1 MAPPVGTHGL
11 IWYVMFCHGFPAL
24 AMLLVAMFTLFFG
37 TMIARTPT
45 ALWAHICIL
54 ICITQIPYYG
64 LLPQFVAHR
73 DRRRHLLAREPPR
86 GSRLGGPMSTLPKV
100 EPDQPDRPRTPPNAK
115 PAPSYETLPPPRV
128 AAEELGRDAA
138 KRTIRAYGMATGDLR
153 PLPDFLS
160 SARSGAARR
169 HCGAT

>member
-1 MAPPVGTHGL
+1 MSPPIGTHGL

-64 LLPQFVAHR
+64 LLPQLVVIGIAAGICWRENHPEEAA
-73 DRRRHLLAREPPR
+73 LEAR
-86 GSRLGGPMSTLPKV
+86 
-100 EPDQPDRPRTPPNAK
+100 
-115 PAPSYETLPPPRV
+115 
-128 AAEELGRDAA
+128 
-138 KRTIRAYGMATGDLR
+138 
-153 PLPDFLS
+153 
-160 SARSGAARR
+160 
-169 HCGAT
+169 